1 MIQVYNPTLKI
12 QELKKLKENNMIES
26 TELIDIKGMS
36 FKMLAMTKE
45 AEISPYLPGYIL
57 TNDGEILP
65 IVNGDT
71 HLNVADKYIEKYF
84 QRKRKKNEFYLDLLL
99 KTDAVMYIG
108 GRLLEDGTIDTTQK
122 EGYVLLKK
130 PPYLYSEQLLN
141 ALQRLEN
148 GICEHHMTLNYLGS
162 ETSVYESPFGTD
174 FSNHKTK

>member
-45 AEISPYLPGYIL
+45 ADISPYLPGYIL

-108 GRLLEDGTIDTTQK
+108 GRLLEDGSIDTSQK
-122 EGYVLLKK
+122 EGFLLLKK
-130 PPYLYSEQLLN
+130 APYLYSEQLLDN
-141 ALQRLEN
+141 LQRLEQ
-148 GICEHHMTLNYLGS
+148 GLIEHGMILNYLGPS
-162 ETSVYESPFGTD
+162 SSSYESPFGTN
-174 FSNHKTK
+174 FKNKIR